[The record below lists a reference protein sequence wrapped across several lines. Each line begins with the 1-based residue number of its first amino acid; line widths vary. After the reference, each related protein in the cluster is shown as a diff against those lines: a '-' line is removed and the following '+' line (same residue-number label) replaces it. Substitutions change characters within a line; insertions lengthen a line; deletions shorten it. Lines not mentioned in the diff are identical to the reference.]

1 MSVIKAVFEI
11 LESLLSGIIT
21 GIFDFLTGLM
31 QKERKTEYDADF
43 ALPGDILS
51 KRNTGFTFGDMSLDT
66 TSSFRNA
73 LIYGMTGAGK
83 NVSVLIPSILRM
95 AESNNLIIHDP
106 SQQLWELCSGT
117 LSSLGIEI
125 KILNYLNP
133 ALGGFNPLKGITANN
148 TSAIQKIAK
157 LLIHNTLGQSKE
169 PFWNLS
175 AESFLK
181 ILIQIVLSGP
191 VETHSMF
198 NVLELCN
205 RFAHSPGDV
214 DVLVV
219 ESKNCA
225 LFSEYKTFL
234 KYDSKMMMSILATV
248 RAALNLWSDPQVA
261 LCTAFDSMNMEEWRT
276 KRFCLFIHSSV
287 LMMRYYSPLTSL
299 LFEQAFAHVMAKI
312 PSNTDRNIFFLIDE
326 CSSLFLE
333 SINIT
338 YSNIRKYK
346 GGVLSVFQS
355 PFQLQNIYSATGAKA
370 IEDNAYAKL
379 YMPGVDIQVATQ
391 LEQMLGKFEYKDE
404 KEVRH
409 IRSLMVN
416 SEIREADFSLLFT
429 SNNRAVKLSLRP
441 FYKQPKLLKMTKLPP
456 VLPTASAPFDTPPAI
471 QFSEAQS

>member
-1 MSVIKAVFEI
+1 MKIVLLFFLVAFAVGAFYQ
-11 LESLLSGIIT
+11 
-21 GIFDFLTGLM
+21 FYNWLTSSD
-31 QKERKTEYDADF
+31 KKTEYDADF
-43 ALPGDILS
+43 ASPSDVLS
-51 KRNTGFTFGDMSLDT
+51 KSNKGFTFGDLSLDIL
-66 TSSFRNA
+66 SSFRNA

-83 NVSVLIPSILRM
+83 NVSILVPSILKM
-95 AESNNLIIHDP
+95 AEWSNLVIHDP
-106 SQQLWELCSGT
+106 SQQLWGLCSGM
-117 LSSLGIEI
+117 LSSLNIEI

-133 ALGGFNPLKGITANN
+133 TLGGFNPLKGVTAND

-175 AESFLK
+175 AEGFLK

-191 VETHSMF
+191 AETHSMF

-205 RFAHSPGDV
+205 RYAYRPEEV

-219 ESKNCA
+219 KSKNSQ
-225 LFSEYKTFL
+225 LYSEYMTFQ

-248 RAALNLWSDPQVA
+248 RAALNLWSDPQVQ
-261 LCTAFDSMNMEEWRT
+261 LCTAYDTMEMEKWRS

-287 LMMRYYSPLTSL
+287 PSMRYYSPLTSL
-299 LFEQAFAHVMAKI
+299 LFEQAFAHVMTQI
-312 PSNTDRNIFFLIDE
+312 PSDTDRNIFFLIDE

-333 SINIT
+333 SMNIT

-346 GGVLSVFQS
+346 GGVLGVFQS
-355 PFQLQNIYSATGAKA
+355 PFQLQNIYSAAGAKA
-370 IEDNAYAKL
+370 IENNAFTKL
-379 YMPGVDIQVATQ
+379 YMPGAVDIQVASQ
-391 LEQMLGKFEYKDE
+391 LEQTLGKFEYLDD

-409 IRSLMVN
+409 IRPLMVS

-429 SNNRAVKLSLRP
+429 GNNRAVKLSLRP

-456 VLPTASAPFDTPPAI
+456 VLPSNTAPFTAPPPI
-471 QFSEAQS
+471 QFSEAQD